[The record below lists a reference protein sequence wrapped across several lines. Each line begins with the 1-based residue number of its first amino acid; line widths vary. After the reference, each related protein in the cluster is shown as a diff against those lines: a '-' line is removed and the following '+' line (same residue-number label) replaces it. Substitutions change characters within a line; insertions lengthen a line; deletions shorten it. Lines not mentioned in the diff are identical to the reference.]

1 MRSILDLLYRGSGA
15 LAAFFLAA
23 ICGTVLLQVGA
34 NLIDKLAVWFGG
46 VPPGLLV
53 PSYAEF
59 TGFFLASASF
69 LALPYTLREGGHIR
83 VSLLIQ
89 HLSGRPRRAIELWCL
104 GSAAMLTA
112 YFTWFLIALV
122 FESLEFGDVSPGMVP
137 VPLWIPQS
145 GMALGLVVL
154 TIALVDELVTV
165 LRGGRPS
172 YQGKGESLMAEV
184 SEPEPGTSGGA
195 PQGTPGGGG

>member
-1 MRSILDLLYRGSGA
+1 MRKFLDQLYRGSGA
-15 LAAFFLAA
+15 LAALFLAA
-23 ICGTVLLQVGA
+23 ICATVLLQVGA
-34 NLIDKLAVWFGG
+34 NLIDKVVVWFGG

-122 FESLEFGDVSPGMVP
+122 FESLKFGDVSPGMVP

-154 TIALVDELVTV
+154 TIALFDELVTV

-172 YQGKGESLMAEV
+172 YQGKGESLMAEA
-184 SEPEPGTSGGA
+184 PEPRTA
-195 PQGTPGGGG
+195 PQGTPGSGG

>member
-1 MRSILDLLYRGSGA
+1 LRPILDLLYRGSGA
-15 LAAFFLAA
+15 LAALFLAA

-34 NLIDKLAVWFGG
+34 NLIDKLVGWFGG

-89 HLSGRPRRAIELWCL
+89 HLSGGPRRGIELWCL
-104 GSAAMLTA
+104 AMAAALTG

-122 FESLEFGDVSPGMVP
+122 FDSFAFGDVSPGMVA

-145 GMALGLVVL
+145 GMALGLVIL
-154 TIALVDELVTV
+154 TIALIDELVIV

-172 YQGKGESLMAEV
+172 YQGKGESLMTEAAE
-184 SEPEPGTSGGA
+184 SDPDSGTASGN
-195 PQGTPGGGG
+195 

>member
-1 MRSILDLLYRGSGA
+1 LRPILDLLYRGSGA
-15 LAAFFLAA
+15 LAALFLVA

-34 NLIDKLAVWFGG
+34 NLIDKLVGWFGG

-89 HLSGRPRRAIELWCL
+89 HLAGGPRRGIELWCL
-104 GSAAMLTA
+104 AMAATLTG
-112 YFTWFLIALV
+112 YFTWFLVALV
-122 FESLEFGDVSPGMVP
+122 FEALEFGDVSPGMVP

-145 GMALGLVVL
+145 GMALGLAVL
-154 TIALVDELVTV
+154 LISLVDEFVIV

-172 YQGKGESLMAEV
+172 YQGKGEALLAET
-184 SEPEPGTSGGA
+184 SEPGAGAGG
-195 PQGTPGGGG
+195 